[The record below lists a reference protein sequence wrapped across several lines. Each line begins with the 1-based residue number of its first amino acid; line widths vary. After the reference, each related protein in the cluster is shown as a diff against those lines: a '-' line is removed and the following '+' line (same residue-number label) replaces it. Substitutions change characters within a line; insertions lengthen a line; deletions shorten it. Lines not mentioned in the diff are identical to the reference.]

1 MSKTSLYHPTFWI
14 TVHEYVPFSFD
25 IAGSVRPTAVLLY
38 SSRVGFLVSLF
49 RVPDF
54 ILSFLFPLTF
64 LIRVLREMHKHTHAH
79 VLPLA
84 FIIFLS
90 ISFKIFKQTNTSLL
104 FKFITSVK
112 AFFFKKNI
120 SSPGGVFVW
129 WVLITIAIF
138 FRLLFTVVQSFSF
151 FSCVYALFVCVFAAF
166 FNAKKRFDCYY
177 KFLFVCL
184 LFFFSFVYW
193 KNLILFRILEKWKPT
208 AAFWFTAHDNH
219 SPLSLS
225 LYIFVLWCPQPPP
238 PPPSLPFDT
247 ITFAF
252 TLGTWNVE
260 CSDRDI

>member
-1 MSKTSLYHPTFWI
+1 MRIILAVNSWKPSKLPFTKCEPVRIPVNDFFSSKLSKNLSQKLDWIWI

-90 ISFKIFKQTNTSLL
+90 ISFKIFKQTNTSLP

-151 FSCVYALFVCVFAAF
+151 FACVYALFVCVFAAF

-184 LFFFSFVYW
+184 LFFFFVC
-193 KNLILFRILEKWKPT
+193 LLEKFNSFSYFGKMET
-208 AAFWFTAHDNH
+208 H
-219 SPLSLS
+219 SCIL
-225 LYIFVLWCPQPPP
+225 IHGAW
-238 PPPSLPFDT
+238 
-247 ITFAF
+247 
-252 TLGTWNVE
+252 
-260 CSDRDI
+260 